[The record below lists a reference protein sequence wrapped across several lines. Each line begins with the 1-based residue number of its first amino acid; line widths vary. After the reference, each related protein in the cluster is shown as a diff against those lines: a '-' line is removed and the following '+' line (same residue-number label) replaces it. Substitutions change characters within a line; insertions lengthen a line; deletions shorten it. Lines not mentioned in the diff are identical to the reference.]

1 MICFKICFDCAGSS
15 CLLHRCNCV
24 LFLPCTCAASP
35 GAVNVSGFFQHV
47 SGSLSLWVVRI
58 LSGCANF
65 AILCGCSFR
74 LSGILQGFPILSGSI
89 DGSGRPVP
97 DPLPGSWRAGCTG
110 TTPTPS
116 HAHTLARE
124 KALFSEFI
132 LNKCAAWVWP
142 FLNFRAS
149 LYRGLCAVF
158 RACCRVA
165 VPSRLCS
172 SCQLLP
178 FLLALSNA
186 IYTQSKRYKSTIKAQ
201 QNIYYLLAFVC
212 FSCSPAACGSFSLIR
227 SPCPACSLPWS
238 FLLVV
243 PVQLPFY
250 FVFLL
255 SSGIPAGH
263 ITILFQLF

>member
-1 MICFKICFDCAGSS
+1 MSVRCFCGCFCGCFFRASGSCPGSLPAWPAPSCDPSGWKRPGGDMLQDMFVLVVLVLLACCTGATASCS
-15 CLLHRCNCV
+15 CLARVQLLPVRLMCPDPSSTSAAPFRCG
-24 LFLPCTCAASP
+24 L
-35 GAVNVSGFFQHV
+35 
-47 SGSLSLWVVRI
+47 SGSCPAVPGLPDPFACGL
-58 LSGCANF
+58 LLCANF

-74 LSGILQGFPILSGSI
+74 LAGILQGCPILSGSI

-97 DPLPGSWRAGCTG
+97 DPRTWPAGCTG
-110 TTPTPS
+110 ATPTPS

-142 FLNFRAS
+142 FFIFRAS

-158 RACCRVA
+158 RACCPFA

-186 IYTQSKRYKSTIKAQ
+186 IYTQSKRYKSTIKA
-201 QNIYYLLAFVC
+201 
-212 FSCSPAACGSFSLIR
+212 
-227 SPCPACSLPWS
+227 
-238 FLLVV
+238 
-243 PVQLPFY
+243 
-250 FVFLL
+250 
-255 SSGIPAGH
+255 
-263 ITILFQLF
+263 